1 MFYLLTLILFFGHE
15 VVEARELIRLNAA
28 QSYSDNISKNK
39 VEQLKGHFLDSQLE
53 LSLES
58 LKLKTSSIFNFQN
71 RHYIN
76 NIYAQN
82 FDSTIVSVETITDL
96 ALSDSLVIFVRPH
109 GERFQGRG
117 IDFDNNSVLGRDELY
132 YITSF
137 QFGVTKKLIVRN
149 FDLYFGADLEVAR
162 KRYDTLSNDEN
173 GNLFLD
179 DQNGFSQRLWTL
191 FNSQSGNEVRMD
203 LTHSM
208 TDYLERRSR
217 FTEGTLDNSRRN
229 PFQSLEVWG
238 VKAKY
243 SREVDFVD
251 LQFFVESSSQD
262 DLVFGALDS
271 HSLLFGLSLKLNFA
285 DIILIEPQ
293 FVISRRKYESFVA
306 DLIANPSSLE
316 KRLDTARIFGVKSRI
331 PFFKFFITLDYSNTK
346 NESNYQLEGYYEHV
360 YSAGLSLSF

>member
-15 VVEARELIRLNAA
+15 VVEARELIRLSVA

-39 VEQLKGHFLDSQLE
+39 VEQLKGHFIDSQLE

-58 LKLKTSSIFNFQN
+58 SKLRTSSVLNLQN
-71 RHYIN
+71 RYYSN

-82 FDSTIVSVETITDL
+82 FDSTIVSAETMTDL
-96 ALSDSLVIFVRPH
+96 AFNDGLAIFFRPH

-117 IDFDNNSVLGRDELY
+117 IDFDSNSVLGREELY

-149 FDLYFGADLEVAR
+149 FDLYLGADLEVAK

-179 DQNGFSQRLWTL
+179 DQNGFSQRLWTIL
-191 FNSQSGNEVRMD
+191 NNRSGNEFRVD
-203 LTHSM
+203 FTHSM

-217 FTEGTLDNSRRN
+217 FTEGTLDNSKRN
-229 PFQSLEVWG
+229 PFQLLEVWG
-238 VKAKY
+238 VKASY
-243 SREVDFVD
+243 IREVDYID
-251 LQFFVESSSQD
+251 LQFLVESSSQD

-271 HSLLFGLSLKLNFA
+271 KSLLFGLSLKLNFA
-285 DIILIEPQ
+285 DFILVEPQ
-293 FVISRRKYESFVA
+293 LVISRRKYESFVA
-306 DLIANPSSLE
+306 DLISNPSSHE
-316 KRLDTARIFGVKSRI
+316 KRLDTARTFSIKSRI